1 MGINMKMYNELS
13 YLRGKLKYQ
22 GKTTQGRVPLVC
34 TDEALYQIALLCP
47 KKVTDFASVPGIG
60 EAFIENYA
68 EAFLEVIRK
77 YEQTPNEKALQMDI
91 KTHDIL
97 KELEKKLVNI
107 NRRNR
112 LLYMPKAANKYAV
125 DLFDSNTDTLDI
137 LFGNKSSVV
146 VCDTLNV
153 TPETEKEQEA
163 KYKKFVHLLR
173 EVNKD
178 LREKGQNDLYV
189 GYPFVIGRT
198 PVAVNSPFKYL
209 ASA

>member
-22 GKTTQGRVPLVC
+22 GKATQGRAPLVC

-47 KKVTDFASVPGIG
+47 KKASDFASVPGIG

-77 YEQTPNEKALQMDI
+77 YEQTPNEKTLQMDA

-125 DLFDSNTDTLDI
+125 DLFDANADTLDI
-137 LFGNKSSVV
+137 LFGTKSSVV
-146 VCDTLNV
+146 VCDTLNT
-153 TPETEKEQEA
+153 TPENEKEQ
-163 KYKKFVHLLR
+163 
-173 EVNKD
+173 
-178 LREKGQNDLYV
+178 
-189 GYPFVIGRT
+189 
-198 PVAVNSPFKYL
+198 
-209 ASA
+209 